1 MISNL
6 FSKLRY
12 GGLSSQLSGLAA
24 SREEAMRE
32 TLGDPEFIDR
42 DTDRNRRVD
51 VYGFGRNFV
60 AGCDGGA
67 DDDAGVVLVT
77 SGMSDRLMPIPPGA
91 EGEAS
96 PAAELIWYV
105 REPNREFIGNLR
117 WLAKLAAIDR
127 TWFGSGH
134 RVPMPDPPLSFCGFR
149 TFLLLTP
156 IVRTDRELLA
166 AVRTAGHPIETLCVH
181 LISEP
186 EYALIKRADGLRSFF
201 DLLDE
206 GDYPI
211 VFDPRRESLL

>member
-6 FSKLRY
+6 FSKLRH
-12 GGLSSQLSGLAA
+12 GGSSSSLSGLALA
-24 SREEAMRE
+24 REQAMYDV
-32 TLGDPEFIDR
+32 LGEPEFIDR
-42 DTDRNRRVD
+42 DTNPNHRVD
-51 VYGFGRNFV
+51 VYGFARNFI
-60 AGCDGGA
+60 ADCDDGA

-77 SGMSDRLMPIPPGA
+77 SGMSDRLMPIPPA
-91 EGEAS
+91 ATGEAS

-117 WLAKLAAIDR
+117 WLAKLANMDK

-156 IVRTDRELLA
+156 IIRPDRELLTAVYA
-166 AVRTAGHPIETLCVH
+166 AEHPIETLCVH

-186 EYALIKRADGLRSFF
+186 EYALIKRTDGLRSFF